1 MIAVIVA
8 LVVGFVVGLKK
19 DVIVSKLKD
28 VVSLVHKD
36 GDKM

>member
-1 MIAVIVA
+1 MVIVIIAV
-8 LVVGFVVGLKK
+8 LVGFVVGLKK

-36 GDKM
+36 DDKS

>member
-1 MIAVIVA
+1 MVTVIVA
-8 LVVGFVVGLKK
+8 LIVGFVVGLKK

-36 GDKM
+36 DDKV